1 MLGRGR
7 ASRSKARKLLGSWD
21 MERVTQIAVAATNGS
36 DASVLKQTLHGV
48 SHFPF
53 SNVHDQI

>member
-1 MLGRGR
+1 MLGHGR
-7 ASRSKARKLLGSWD
+7 VSRSKARKLLGSWD
-21 MERVTQIAVAATNGS
+21 MERVTQVAVAATNGFA
-36 DASVLKQTLHGV
+36 ASVLKQTLHGV